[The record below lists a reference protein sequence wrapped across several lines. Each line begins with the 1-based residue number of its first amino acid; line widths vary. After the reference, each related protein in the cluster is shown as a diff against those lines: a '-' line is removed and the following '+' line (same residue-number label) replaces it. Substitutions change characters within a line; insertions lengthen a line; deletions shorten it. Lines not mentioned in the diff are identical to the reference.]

1 MPEPLAPTCAG
12 ISVRIVA
19 MNTDND
25 KTDGKAGLSSD
36 HKHDREK
43 LGAALA
49 HAISVVA
56 RISGVPAS
64 AVGVI

>member
-1 MPEPLAPTCAG
+1 
-12 ISVRIVA
+12 

-25 KTDGKAGLSSD
+25 KTDGKAGMSSD
-36 HKHDREK
+36 NKHDREK